1 MIQANLKERDLSYAL
16 KIYYAD
22 EGEGVWDI
30 AKRYNTSVEA
40 IMEENEL
47 EGEVLEQRG
56 MLLIPIVG

>member
-1 MIQANLKERDLSYAL
+1 
-16 KIYYAD
+16 
-22 EGEGVWDI
+22 DI